1 MPKKANT
8 CKYSPETAL
17 QFRTAVIASLLAT
30 LKERSH
36 SSEAALQ
43 RYEVALQYA
52 SHAEV
57 DDGVI
62 GRLFELVSMAP
73 LSKKAWVARQGRT
86 DCYVRLAKPDGKV
99 AYEPAEA
106 KTNGG
111 RIGSLYERNHP
122 KFVVYGMAVCN
133 TAVPTGRLL
142 QPVVMATEQF
152 LELLSEVGALKSTNG
167 AHPEV
172 AIQASS
178 KALYEALLAYGENT
192 GLWFD
197 PERIYDPSEFA
208 TN

>member
-1 MPKKANT
+1 MPKKATNT
-8 CKYSPETAL
+8 CKYTPETAL
-17 QFRTAVIASLLAT
+17 QFRARVIASLLAT
-30 LKERSH
+30 LEERSH
-36 SSEAALQ
+36 RSKAALQ
-43 RYEVALQYA
+43 RYEVALQYVENA
-52 SHAEV
+52 AN

-62 GRLFELVSMAP
+62 GRLFELVAMAT
-73 LSKKAWVARQGRT
+73 LSQKAWVARQGRT

-99 AYEPAEA
+99 LYAPAEA

-133 TAVPTGRLL
+133 TAVPAGRLL
-142 QPVVMATEQF
+142 EPVVMTTEQF

-178 KALYEALLAYGENT
+178 KALYEALLAYGEST

-197 PERIYDPSEFA
+197 PERVYNPTDFE
-208 TN
+208 